1 LKEEDRITEML
12 FVLELKVVKG
22 RCYK

>member
-1 LKEEDRITEML
+1 LKEENRIAEML
-12 FVLELKVVKG
+12 FVLELKAVKG